1 MSDAPILLEARGLQK
16 IYGAGASQVCA
27 LAGVDF
33 LLRQSEIV
41 VLLGPSGSG
50 KSTLLNC
57 MAGIL
62 LPDRGEV
69 EVDGVMVNTLGES
82 ARDRFRAGTI
92 GLVFQTFNLLQPFSA
107 LENVLLG
114 AVFGGRGGAARARAA
129 ELLERVGLGDRKHHR
144 PSELSVGQAQ
154 RVAICR
160 ALVNEPKLI
169 LADEPL
175 GNQDRATGREVLQ
188 LLLTLARERGTTV
201 VMVTHDEESAAAM
214 QRTVDLAKLKEAS

>member
-1 MSDAPILLEARGLQK
+1 MIRIRNLEKTYRRGSESVVACRV
-16 IYGAGASQVCA
+16 GALDIAAGEQVA
-27 LAGVDF
+27 LIG
-33 LLRQSEIV
+33 R
-41 VLLGPSGSG
+41 SGSG

-62 LPDRGEV
+62 RPDRGEV
-69 EVDGVMVNTLGES
+69 VVDGVDVTSLGES
-82 ARDRFRAGTI
+82 ARDLFRARTL
-92 GLVFQTFNLLQPFSA
+92 GLVFQTFNLLQPFTA

-114 AVFGGRGGAARARAA
+114 AVFGGAGGKARARAG
-129 ELLERVGLGDRKHHR
+129 ELLERVGLGARRNHR

-160 ALVNEPKLI
+160 ALVNDPKLI

-188 LLLTLARERGTTV
+188 LLLTLARERGSTV

-214 QRTVDLAKLKEAS
+214 QRTVDLGELSALQVAS